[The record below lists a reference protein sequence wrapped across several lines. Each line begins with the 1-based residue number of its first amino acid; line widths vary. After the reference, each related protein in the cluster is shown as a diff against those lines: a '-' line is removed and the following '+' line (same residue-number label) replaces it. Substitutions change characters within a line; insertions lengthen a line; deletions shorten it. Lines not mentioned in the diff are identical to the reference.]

1 MQDFFNSN
9 FYSIIAGTA
18 LGIHLIINWKQ
29 LFYWR
34 NARSHAGAL
43 EFRHFL
49 VYLTVFFVLDVAWG
63 MFAGL

>member
-34 NARSHAGAL
+34 NAKSYAGEL
-43 EFRHFL
+43 EFRRFL
-49 VYLTVFFVLDVAWG
+49 V
-63 MFAGL
+63 